1 MENLSNSQGVLNIKP
16 FQDNVIKVAYLIDTI
31 SSDTAGTEKQLL
43 ETIRRIDKNAFEVCL
58 VCLRESDWMRNNE
71 LPCSCYILSYQ
82 GFFSFSFPKVVR
94 RLARII
100 GDKKI
105 QIVQTFFE
113 DSIFVAW
120 AGSFFAKQPAVLL
133 SSRRDMGLGNQN
145 QPWYHRIYTLLLP
158 LVNKRFSGIIANS
171 QNVRQYAAK
180 REKTPAYKIK
190 VIYNGTSIP
199 ERPSYI
205 PSIFQKNKA
214 DIWIGV
220 VASLTPVKRHDLLI
234 RAYSI
239 IKMSIPE
246 SKIHI
251 LFLGEGK
258 ERDKLQNLA
267 KRLKVEQNIHFAG
280 AVKDVAAYLY
290 QLDIGVLCSDREG
303 LSNAI
308 LEYMACGLPVVATR
322 AGGNTELVDNENGIC
337 VPAGDAITLADAL
350 LKLIGSK
357 DLRKKMGAASIAKIK
372 QSFSWHRTMT
382 DLEAYYKL
390 KALF

>member
-1 MENLSNSQGVLNIKP
+1 
-16 FQDNVIKVAYLIDTI
+16 
-31 SSDTAGTEKQLL
+31 
-43 ETIRRIDKNAFEVCL
+43 
-58 VCLRESDWMRNNE
+58 
-71 LPCSCYILSYQ
+71 LPCPCYILGYQ
-82 GFFSFSFPKVVR
+82 GFFSFSFPKVIK

-100 GDKKI
+100 SEKQI

-113 DSIFVAW
+113 DSVFVAW
-120 AGSFFAKQPAVLL
+120 IGSFFTKQQPVLL

-145 QPWYHRIYTLLLP
+145 QPWYHKIYTLLLP

-171 QNVRQYAAK
+171 RNVRQYAAK
-180 REKTPAYKIK
+180 REKTSINKLK
-190 VIYNGTSIP
+190 VIYNGVIIP

-205 PSIFQKNKA
+205 PSIFQKNND

-239 IKMSIPE
+239 IKMSMPK

-258 ERDKLQNLA
+258 ERGKLENLA
-267 KRLKVEQNIHFAG
+267 KRLKVEENIHFAG

-290 QLDIGVLCSDREG
+290 QLDIGVMCSDREG

-308 LEYMACGLPVVATR
+308 LEYMACGLPVVATK
-322 AGGNTELVDNENGIC
+322 AGGNTELVDEENGIC
-337 VPAGDAITLADAL
+337 VPTDDVDAL
-350 LKLIGSK
+350 AGALLQLIENK
-357 DLRKKMGAASIAKIK
+357 DMRVKMGAASIAKIK
-372 QSFSWHRTMT
+372 QSFSWQKTMT
-382 DLEAYYKL
+382 ELESYYKL
-390 KALF
+390 RVWF